1 MPRLFKLCYVTE
13 RQGLEDGA
21 LPGLLREAIDA
32 RIDMIQIR
40 ERDLGSR
47 ELVSLVKDAVSYGR
61 GTATLITVNDR
72 LDVALGTGTAGVHL
86 GGHSLP
92 AACVRAVAP
101 TGFLVGVSCHSIEDV
116 LRAEMAGADYVLL
129 GPVFETP
136 SKLVYGRPLGLSL
149 LSEAASRTT
158 IPVYALGGVTV
169 DRAMQCL
176 EAGAAGIAGI
186 RLFQD
191 PASLR
196 TRVAQLRAQVA
207 STER

>member
-1 MPRLFKLCYVTE
+1 MPRPFKLCYVTD
-13 RQGLEDGA
+13 RRGLKKGA

-32 RIDMIQIR
+32 RVDMIQIR

-47 ELVSLVKDAVSYGR
+47 ELIILVNEAVSYAR
-61 GTATLITVNDR
+61 GTGTLITVNDR
-72 LDVALGTGTAGVHL
+72 LDVALAAGAAGVHL
-86 GGHSLP
+86 GGHSVP
-92 AACVRAVAP
+92 AAATRAVAP
-101 TGFLVGVSCHSIEDV
+101 TGFLIGVSCHSIEDV
-116 LRAEMAGADYVLL
+116 LRAESAGADYVVL
-129 GPVFETP
+129 GPIFETP
-136 SKLVYGRPLGLSL
+136 SKLAYGPPLGLSV

-169 DRAMQCL
+169 ARAMQCL

-196 TRVAQLRAQVA
+196 NRVAQLRARVR
-207 STER
+207 STES